1 MRRLTNTDRA
11 RSHSPPSV
19 PITSHRSTQLLGC
32 ESDEAGPTEYNAAL
46 TGNPSA
52 CEASGTLKKR

>member
-1 MRRLTNTDRA
+1 LVKRDAKRGGIA
-11 RSHSPPSV
+11 V
-19 PITSHRSTQLLGC
+19 LGC
-32 ESDEAGPTEYNAAL
+32 ESGEAGPTEYSAAL